1 MKTIKLITCKDAF
14 QAHVIQG
21 ALQNE
26 GIASILHNENMSG
39 IMRGYISDIT
49 GVDVLVYEEDY
60 EKGIRL
66 LEQNR
71 IIPEQPRYCPHCGSD
86 SIKFVQK
93 KGHRLRAVMAAV
105 ISALSAAP
113 PSTEHWEYV
122 CHVCGARFENPVARR
137 EENKQES
144 E

>member
-71 IIPEQPRYCPHCGSD
+71 MIPEQPRYCPHCGSD
-86 SIKFVQK
+86 YIKFVQK
-93 KGHRLRAVMAAV
+93 KDTGCGLSWLPSSQHCQPLLRARSIGNMYAMRV
-105 ISALSAAP
+105 AP
-113 PSTEHWEYV
+113 VLKIP
-122 CHVCGARFENPVARR
+122 
-137 EENKQES
+137 
-144 E
+144 